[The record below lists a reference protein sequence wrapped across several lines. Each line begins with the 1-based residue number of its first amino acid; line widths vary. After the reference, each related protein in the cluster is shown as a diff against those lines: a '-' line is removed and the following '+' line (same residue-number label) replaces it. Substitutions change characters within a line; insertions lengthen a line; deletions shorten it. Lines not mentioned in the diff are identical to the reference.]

1 MGKQFRGN
9 IGRFTHGR
17 EPHTPFPG
25 CVHVFR
31 RSSVGVVGGSKLNLS
46 DYETGE

>member
-17 EPHTPFPG
+17 EPQVPD
-25 CVHVFR
+25 VHVFRR